1 MAAAAAPVRYAIF
14 AWITLRPW
22 TMVGAVSNFRLFFRT
37 GEWPTPEE
45 QIDRTSE
52 ANALDKAETSEPS

>member
-1 MAAAAAPVRYAIF
+1 
-14 AWITLRPW
+14 
-22 TMVGAVSNFRLFFRT
+22 MVGAVSNFRLFFRT

>member
-1 MAAAAAPVRYAIF
+1 
-14 AWITLRPW
+14 
-22 TMVGAVSNFRLFFRT
+22 MVGAVSNFRLFFRT

-45 QIDRTSE
+45 QIDQTPE